1 MEKIGLG
8 KVVRFIVCLVA
19 TALVA
24 LVVNGVAARYGVDVS
39 CYVYGA
45 VGAFLPCCSVLAR

>member
-1 MEKIGLG
+1 MGKICFG
-8 KVVRFIVCLVA
+8 KVVRFIVCLVV
-19 TALVA
+19 TVLVA
-24 LVVNGVAARYGVDVS
+24 FVVNGVAARYGVDVS